1 MFKLAHISDIHLGP
15 LPKLTFR
22 ELFSKRITGFINWH
36 RNRRQQLGTGTLE
49 KLLEDMEAHTPDH
62 IAITGDLVNLATGI
76 EIAAAADWLEAVGDA
91 TTTSVVP
98 GNHDAYVPGAHDKAM
113 KAWYPFV
120 HGDNMP
126 ENWDEDRKIFPYCRI
141 RGPVAVIGCSTSIAT
156 LPFSAGGYFGRRQAR
171 ATADLLKKAGEQG
184 LFRVVL
190 IHHPPIHGATP
201 SHKRMMGIRRFA
213 AAISVGGAELV
224 LHGHT
229 HLNTLYWLKG
239 QTRNPVPVVGIASAS
254 QGPGGKKP
262 RAAYNLFS
270 ITGEAGA
277 WNLEWERH
285 SLNETG
291 TMIEVDHS
299 QTLSGQAP
307 DNQQIMAT
315 PADFTENR

>member
-1 MFKLAHISDIHLGP
+1 M
-15 LPKLTFR
+15 
-22 ELFSKRITGFINWH
+22 
-36 RNRRQQLGTGTLE
+36 
-49 KLLEDMEAHTPDH
+49 
-62 IAITGDLVNLATGI
+62 
-76 EIAAAADWLEAVGDA
+76 
-91 TTTSVVP
+91 
-98 GNHDAYVPGAHDKAM
+98 
-113 KAWYPFV
+113 
-120 HGDNMP
+120 
-126 ENWDEDRKIFPYCRI
+126 
-141 RGPVAVIGCSTSIAT
+141 AVIGCSTSIAT
-156 LPFSAGGYFGRRQAR
+156 PPFSAGGYFGRRQAR

-239 QTRNPVPVVGIASAS
+239 HTKNPVPVVGIASAS

-262 RAAYNLFS
+262 RAAYNMFS

-299 QTLSGQAP
+299 QTLSGHAP
-307 DNQQIMAT
+307 EQQL
-315 PADFTENR
+315 PAPAPLDVSQNR